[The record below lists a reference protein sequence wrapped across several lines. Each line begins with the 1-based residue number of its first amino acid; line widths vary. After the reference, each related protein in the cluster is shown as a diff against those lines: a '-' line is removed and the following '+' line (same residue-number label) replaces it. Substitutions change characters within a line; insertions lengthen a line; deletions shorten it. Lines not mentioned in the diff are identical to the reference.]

1 MERSTEM
8 VSARLGKSVTGEIWC
23 VGSSPI
29 LSSNFKNYKMI
40 EINKI
45 LENKDLVVDALT
57 KRNIDMRYEVYQ
69 IYEKEIQ
76 RKQLQ
81 IELENKRH
89 IFNKLTKDKK
99 IEECIVIKKEI
110 KGIEAEFNTL
120 TQEIREILIKL
131 PNVPHTDV
139 HPGKD
144 YNDNKI
150 IYTKEYD
157 LGYKGQYTHWEIAE
171 KLKLINF
178 ELGNKITGRGFPVYV
193 NKGAKLQ
200 RAIINFCLDEATKF
214 GFIEHQVPILVNQDT
229 VYGTGQYP
237 DKEDQMY
244 HIEKDNLYLI
254 PTAEVPLTNMFRG
267 DTLKREDLPILVT
280 GYTPCF
286 RREAGAYGKDT
297 KGLNRL
303 HQFDKIELVALTT
316 QEDGYNRLEI
326 MLQYIQTLLD
336 KLKLTYRVLQLCGAE
351 LGFGAAKAYDIETW
365 CPNQEKW
372 VEVVTVTNF
381 ETFQANRMNC
391 KYKDIDGKNKLVHT
405 LNGTGLALPRIVAT
419 ILETYQENDTIFI
432 PEVLIKYLN
441 ETEFKAH

>member
-1 MERSTEM
+1 
-8 VSARLGKSVTGEIWC
+8 
-23 VGSSPI
+23 
-29 LSSNFKNYKMI
+29 MI

-45 LENKDLVVDALT
+45 LENKELVIKNLT
-57 KRNIDMRYEVYQ
+57 KRNLHLHNEINIVYEN
-69 IYEKEIQ
+69 EIK
-76 RKQLQ
+76 RKKLQ
-81 IELENKRH
+81 IEIENKRH
-89 IFNKLTKDKK
+89 ELNVLTKDKK
-99 IEECIVIKKEI
+99 INECIILKGEIKPLEDEMIGLINTNKEI
-110 KGIEAEFNTL
+110 LLKI
-120 TQEIREILIKL
+120 
-131 PNVPHTDV
+131 PNIPHDDVPT
-139 HPGKD
+139 GLG
-144 YNDNKI
+144 YNDNRI
-150 IYTKEYD
+150 IYTKEYTHHYNGK
-157 LGYKGQYTHWEIAE
+157 LPHWEIAE
-171 KLKLINF
+171 KNNLINF

-193 NKGAKLQ
+193 NKGARLQ
-200 RAIINFCLDEATKF
+200 RAIINFCLDEATNF

-267 DTLKREDLPILVT
+267 DILKKEDLPILVA

-336 KLKLTYRVLQLCGAE
+336 KLKLTYRILQLCGAE

-365 CPNQEKW
+365 CPNQKRW

-391 KYKDIDGKNKLVHT
+391 RYKDIDGRNKLVHT

-419 ILETYQENDTIFI
+419 ILETYQEDDTIFI
-432 PEVLIKYLN
+432 PEVLVKYLN
-441 ETEFKAH
+441 ETEFRIKDH